1 MRQQRAQLRRRG
13 TFRRIALAGLAAGA
27 LSVAAAGCAASPGTT
42 DGGDGAPTRIA
53 VFYLNGSSYGVSTF
67 QAAEEEGKKLGVE
80 IVGFNGDNA
89 VQTQAQ
95 QIQDATTSGQYA
107 GFLVYPINAAALQ
120 APVDAA
126 VKAGIKVVTTDYTFG
141 TLEESLELNPKPGLL
156 TTVGMSLSEQ
166 EEAFADSIRKACAV
180 QVGEGQPCKAA
191 FMVGLDN
198 FPTDT
203 LRIDYLKETFAT
215 GPIELVLTPPGQ
227 YDTPTSQ
234 KVGLTFFQSNPDID
248 VFHSFGD
255 QMSAGV
261 VTALEQLNIQPGKDI
276 QVLGAGASSE
286 FVTMIKDGKAFGS
299 IALWPKSIS
308 VLGIQ
313 AIVDALGGESVP
325 TTINVVNGEDRPYLV
340 DAEFLKN
347 YPDFEP
353 EWSVG

>member
-1 MRQQRAQLRRRG
+1 MK
-13 TFRRIALAGLAAGA
+13 TKKFFRLALSGLAAGA
-27 LSVAAAGCAASPGTT
+27 LLVGASACASSS
-42 DGGDGAPTRIA
+42 GGANNSSGSPTRIA

-67 QAAEEEGKKLGVE
+67 EAAQAEGKKLGVE
-80 IVGFNGDNA
+80 IVGFDGNNA

-95 QIQDATTSGQYA
+95 QIQDATTSGRYA
-107 GFLVYPINAAALQ
+107 GYLLFPLNAAALK

-126 VKAGIKVVTTDYTFG
+126 IKAGIKVVTTDYTFG
-141 TLEESLELNPKPGLL
+141 TLEESLELKPKPGLV
-156 TTVGMSLSEQ
+156 TTVGQSLGEQ

-180 QVGEGQPCKAA
+180 QVGEDKPCNVA
-191 FMVGLDN
+191 FMVGLSN

-203 LRIDYLKETFAT
+203 LRIDYLKKEFAT
-215 GPIELVLTPPGQ
+215 GPIKLILTPPGE

-261 VTALEQLNIQPGKDI
+261 LTALKQLNIEPGKDI
-276 QVLGAGASSE
+276 QVLGAGASEE
-286 FVTMIKDGKAFGS
+286 FVESIKDGSAYGS
-299 IALWPKSIS
+299 ISLWPKSES
-308 VLGIQ
+308 TLGIQ
-313 AIVDALGGESVP
+313 AIVDSIAGKKVP
-325 TTINVVNGEDRPYLV
+325 TTINVVNGEDRPFLI
-340 DAEFLKN
+340 DAEFLKK